1 MSIQVS
7 TFNDKE
13 VKAAVKASPKLIRE
27 YIAAQQSALEG
38 YKATLGEAMKKIFE
52 LSALKKDETELA
64 IVSDWIALE
73 DVELPTILNRMR
85 NTPVILLNKGYAY
98 TLTLKMRKL
107 KGVKQ

>member
-13 VKAAVKASPKLIRE
+13 LKAAIKTSPKLVQDYLE
-27 YIAAQQSALEG
+27 AQQHALDG
-38 YKATLGEAMKKIFE
+38 YRDTLAQAMKKIFE
-52 LSALKKDETELA
+52 LSKPPVDYEEMV
-64 IVSDWIALE
+64 IVRDWIALS
-73 DVELPTILNRMR
+73 DTELPTILDRMR

-107 KGVKQ
+107 KGEKK